1 MAKLRFA
8 ALSAELAQARQ
19 AHAHALAVAA
29 AEHGGALSGVCGRSG
44 FREAVRA
51 LVQGS
56 HQGAD
61 LDAAHSP
68 LQLRRQPA
76 LRLAQNDIGERPS
89 APAALVS
96 RFAAVTVCSPRGPE
110 ATTAWL

>member
-1 MAKLRFA
+1 MAKLGFA

-61 LDAAHSP
+61 LDAAVPSSF
-68 LQLRRQPA
+68 A
-76 LRLAQNDIGERPS
+76 DSRPS
-89 APAALVS
+89 ASRRTTSASGLRPPPPWSAAS
-96 RFAAVTVCSPRGPE
+96 QP
-110 ATTAWL
+110 